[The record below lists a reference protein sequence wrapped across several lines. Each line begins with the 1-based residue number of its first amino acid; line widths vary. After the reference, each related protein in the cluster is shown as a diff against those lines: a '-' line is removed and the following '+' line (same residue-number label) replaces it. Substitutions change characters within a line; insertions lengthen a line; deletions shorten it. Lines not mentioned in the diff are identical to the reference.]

1 VKAVFVKEP
10 RSLDV
15 VTLPEPSP
23 GPGEVLVRVR
33 AAGICGS
40 DVHIC
45 HGTNPLAEYPR
56 IIGHEFTGEI
66 AALGEEA
73 VGLAGTGGLSV
84 GDHVVVDPVTS
95 CGECYPC
102 SVGRH
107 NVCARLSVF
116 GVHRDGGM
124 AEFVAVPAAN
134 AHVVPKEW
142 AWEKAVMT
150 EPFSIAANIL
160 SRTECTARDRVLVLG
175 AGPIGL
181 TVLMSAVLL
190 GARVAVADILDS
202 RLETARNLGAERI
215 FNTKTQNLEEEA
227 LTWSEEGVPL
237 IVDAVCIPEMFPSL
251 LRMASPAGR
260 VAHLSFAER
269 PATVSPLE
277 ITKKELSIIGSR
289 LNCNMFPRVIEWFG
303 QGLESEKLVSHSF
316 PFTQV
321 RDAFSLIE
329 EKPLETC
336 KVVLTF

>member
-10 RSLDV
+10 KSLDI
-15 VTLPEPSP
+15 VTLQEPSP
-23 GPGEVLVRVR
+23 QPGEVLVRVR

-40 DVHIC
+40 DMHIY
-45 HGTNPLAEYPR
+45 HGTNPLAKYPR
-56 IIGHEFTGEI
+56 IIGHEFAGEI
-66 AALGEEA
+66 AALGEGVE
-73 VGLAGTGGLSV
+73 GLSI
-84 GDHVVVDPVTS
+84 GDHVAADPVTS
-95 CGECYPC
+95 CGKCYPC

-107 NVCARLSVF
+107 NVCTKLAVF

-134 AHVVPKEW
+134 AHLVPKDW
-142 AWEKAVMT
+142 PWEKAAMT
-150 EPFSIAANIL
+150 EPFSIAANVL
-160 SRTECTARDRVLVLG
+160 SRTECTARDRVLVVG

-181 TVLMSAVLL
+181 TILMGAVLL
-190 GARVAVADILDS
+190 GARVAVTDVLDS
-202 RLETARNLGAERI
+202 RLETALSLGAERV
-215 FNTKTQNLEEEA
+215 FNGKTQNLEEEA
-227 LTWSEEGVPL
+227 LRWSGEGVPL
-237 IVDAVCIPEMFPSL
+237 IVDAACIPEMFPSL

-260 VAHLSFAER
+260 VAHLSFVER
-269 PATVSPLE
+269 AAAISPLE

-303 QGLESEKLVSHSF
+303 RGIDPEKLISHTF

-321 RDAFSLIE
+321 RDAFALIE